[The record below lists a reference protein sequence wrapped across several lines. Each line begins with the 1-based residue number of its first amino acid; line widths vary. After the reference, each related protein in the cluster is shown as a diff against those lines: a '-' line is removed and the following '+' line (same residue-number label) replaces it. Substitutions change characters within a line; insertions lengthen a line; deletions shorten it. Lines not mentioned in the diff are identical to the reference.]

1 MCFYY
6 FDHYL
11 TDKVYLHF
19 VFHSSVVHF
28 SAILKCNDAHV
39 NMQKRK
45 FSFSYDPIQ
54 KFKNN
59 LCVWS
64 TKRWLDVAAQRVLLR
79 LFIVLT
85 SWQIPP
91 LVSNQIQGSKLNLV
105 YWWVI
110 RLVFCF
116 FYFYF
121 FQNCFRW
128 MKTKWLFQ
136 TNLATIDQILLEL
149 FW

>member
-1 MCFYY
+1 MYEPNKIIFCFGY
-6 FDHYL
+6 FRINIYPFNSCEKMYFYNSDHNL
-11 TDKVYLHF
+11 TYKVYLHF

-28 SAILKCNDAHV
+28 SAILKWNDAHV

-91 LVSNQIQGSKLNLV
+91 LVSNSNHVVNWIL
-105 YWWVI
+105 
-110 RLVFCF
+110 C
-116 FYFYF
+116 
-121 FQNCFRW
+121 
-128 MKTKWLFQ
+128 
-136 TNLATIDQILLEL
+136 IDESYV
-149 FW
+149 

>member
-1 MCFYY
+1 MKWC
-6 FDHYL
+6 
-11 TDKVYLHF
+11 
-19 VFHSSVVHF
+19 SSKY
-28 SAILKCNDAHV
+28 ARR
-39 NMQKRK
+39 Q
-45 FSFSYDPIQ
+45 FSFCYDPIQ

-110 RLVFCF
+110 VLAFCFCTFTFSNIVLMNENERIILNKSSYNWSNVIAILLIETITRYPMNDICFSIHIHLVFC
-116 FYFYF
+116 
-121 FQNCFRW
+121 W
-128 MKTKWLFQ
+128 VVDVK
-136 TNLATIDQILLEL
+136 
-149 FW
+149 